1 VCEFCH
7 KHGDGKK
14 WYLQAKNW
22 SDDLLSD
29 LRRREFIAD
38 YLSDPHHIKEGMDS
52 LDRLARAPAFIRRAI
67 SGSVSRR
74 MKRTHFGQVLPLEDI
89 EEVFKFA
96 NSITRTPCICRQA
109 MLGRDEAYCYGIAV
123 GPGSRGIGGIFEDLG
138 LSFSSGP
145 DAAGQDVLSPEEAL
159 DHFRSHEKEGLCHT
173 VWTFMAPYTGGIC
186 NCDRAHCGAM
196 ISTVTHDVKV
206 MFRAEYVAAVNPDLC
221 TGCRACMRVCQF
233 GAIVYGAAD
242 RKIAIDPMRCYG
254 CGICRSACSND
265 AISLKARAEEPA
277 AARLW

>member
-1 VCEFCH
+1 MCEFCH

-29 LRRREFIAD
+29 MRRREFIVD
-38 YLSDPHHIKEGMDS
+38 FLSHPEHLRRDLDS
-52 LDRLARAPAFIRRAI
+52 LDRLASVPPFVRRAI
-67 SGSVSRR
+67 SGTVTRR

-89 EEVFKFA
+89 KEIFKFS

-109 MLGRDEAYCYGIAV
+109 MLGRDEAYCYGVSV
-123 GPGSRGIGGIFEDLG
+123 GPGSRGIGGVFADLAPDY
-138 LSFSSGP
+138 SSGP
-145 DAAGQDVLSPEEAL
+145 DASGVDVLTPEEAL
-159 DHFRSHEKEGLCHT
+159 ELFAAHEKEGLCHT

-206 MFRAEYVAAVNPDLC
+206 MFRAEYVAVANPDLC
-221 TGCRACMRVCQF
+221 TGCRSCMRVCQF
-233 GAIVYGAAD
+233 GAIAYGAAD
-242 RKIAIDPMRCYG
+242 RKITIDQTACYG
-254 CGICRSACSND
+254 CGICRTACPKD
-265 AISLKARAEEPA
+265 AIELRPRAEQPVA
-277 AARLW
+277 AELW